1 MAKTAKQMRALKP
14 VEPRNIDL
22 QPMLNEP
29 GINTLLLMNPRR
41 ANIIDVSHET
51 GTQTAFLTASNTQG
65 YIELSDFDNQ
75 LQFNNA
81 ISDVLCVL
89 LMKGTREGF
98 KKGFVHLSVDYF
110 KQETSTA
117 DRKDAKKRLR
127 NGADFLRK
135 ANVPVIDPKKKKKNI
150 VESYINIS
158 SGVDYYD
165 NGDLDFYF
173 NDDYLKK
180 LVNSFNMYYTT
191 SVLKA
196 DARSYPYART
206 LGFYISLMKRIN
218 AGKPREDLIKLSTL
232 REAGG
237 LPSYEQIKK
246 NGRHYERDII
256 KPFENNMDA
265 IDEILWDYCTSK
277 GKVLKKTLT
286 DNIKPEIF
294 FREDLYI
301 KITWI
306 GYPDTQ
312 PLLQAKEKQRKKAE
326 KIKRKKAREQ
336 EEKRG

>member
-1 MAKTAKQMRALKP
+1 MAKTAKQMRTLKP
-14 VEPRNIDL
+14 VEPRNKDL

-41 ANIIDVSHET
+41 ASIIDTSHET
-51 GTQTAFLTASNTQG
+51 GTQTAFLTASNTHG
-65 YIELSDFDNQ
+65 HIELSNFDAE
-75 LQFNNA
+75 QFSNA
-81 ISDVLCVL
+81 VSDVLCVL
-89 LMKGTREGF
+89 LTKGTQEGF
-98 KKGFVHLSVDYF
+98 KKGFVHLSVNDF
-110 KQETSTA
+110 KQKIDVS

-135 ANVPVIDPKKKKKNI
+135 ANVPIIDPKKKEKNI

-158 SGVDYYD
+158 SGVDYYK

-173 NDDYLKK
+173 NDDYLKI
-180 LVNSFNMYYTT
+180 LVDSFNMYYTT
-191 SVLKA
+191 SVIRT
-196 DARSYPYART
+196 DARSFPYTRT

-237 LPSYEQIKK
+237 LPSFEQIKK

-256 KPFENNMDA
+256 KPFESNMDA
-265 IDEILWDYCTSK
+265 IDEILWDYCTSS

-294 FREDLYI
+294 FRDDLFV

-326 KIKRKKAREQ
+326 KIKRKKELEQ